1 MSYLPIKQTVEAE
14 IAYKRMLERVE
25 AIKKELGSKYLL
37 AKENEVKRN
46 G

>member
-1 MSYLPIKQTVEAE
+1 MSYLPIKQNSEAA

-25 AIKKELGSKYLL
+25 AIKKEMGSKYIFS
-37 AKENEVKRN
+37 KENEVKRN